1 MFKYMTYFYPHH
13 KFNLTHDLFSYYL
26 LFILLNNKNKKN
38 NKKSEQDEEETD
50 ENLNKI

>member
-26 LFILLNNKNKKN
+26 LFILLKNKK
-38 NKKSEQDEEETD
+38 KESEQYEEETD
-50 ENLNKI
+50 ENLNKT